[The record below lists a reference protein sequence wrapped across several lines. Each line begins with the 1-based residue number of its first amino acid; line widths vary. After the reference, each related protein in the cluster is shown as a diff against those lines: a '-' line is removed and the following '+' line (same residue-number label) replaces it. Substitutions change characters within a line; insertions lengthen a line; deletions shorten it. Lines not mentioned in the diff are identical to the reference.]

1 MEAIHF
7 TDVEK
12 SAFRAAYAPA
22 GTTDEQWALFLNEC
36 QRRALVPGKDCIFQ
50 LRNSKE
56 FNKDLNKDV
65 WVKKM
70 IVITTIAGLRLIADR
85 SGKYE
90 GHGPFIFY
98 YGDENNELRESKI
111 PLGKIP
117 HAVSVE
123 GYRKDWRVP
132 MFWTARYAAYVQTM
146 GETKSPT
153 TMWKTRGEEQLAKC
167 AEAGMLRAIAPEE
180 CAGLLINEEL
190 GNDGV
195 VDKES
200 AGESTT
206 AVPAFIPQPTVAPA
220 VNQQAAPYQQPM
232 QPPVNIPGFI
242 TAPVPD
248 MSELST
254 GGMTVIGG
262 MMGSI
267 VHIEEPPPEAPFPNM
282 EPLNAVTRAQTY
294 ENGIKSGELT
304 VTDVRKAEG
313 LPSIASVQNADALI
327 SRPELDKFLARAA
340 KIVRDKLPKGGLKDA
355 EASSGVKNY
364 LLKSSGKSGFRFISA
379 TVFET
384 LLTALE
390 AGTPEN
396 AAAIVKAAK

>member
-1 MEAIHF
+1 MESIHF
-7 TDVEK
+7 TDAEK

-22 GTTDEQWALFLNEC
+22 GTTDDQWTLFLNEC

-206 AVPAFIPQPTVAPA
+206 AAPAFIPQPTVAPA
-220 VNQQAAPYQQPM
+220 VNQTADVINEVTKSVSPALPASVAPSIIDVAPKPVPVPEVASQATADAAPAS
-232 QPPVNIPGFI
+232 IS
-242 TAPVPD
+242 TAQ
-248 MSELST
+248 
-254 GGMTVIGG
+254 TVILT
-262 MMGSI
+262 S
-267 VHIEEPPPEAPFPNM
+267 APA
-282 EPLNAVTRAQTY
+282 EVVT
-294 ENGIKSGELT
+294 
-304 VTDVRKAEG
+304 AET
-313 LPSIASVQNADALI
+313 PVQNADALI

-355 EASSGVKNY
+355 EASQGVKNY
-364 LLKSSGKSGFRFISA
+364 LLKGSGKSGFRFISA
-379 TVFET
+379 SAFET

-390 AGTPEN
+390 SVTPED
-396 AAAIVKAAK
+396 AAAIIKAAK

>member
-7 TDVEK
+7 TDAEK

-195 VDKES
+195 VDKET

-206 AVPAFIPQPTVAPA
+206 AAPAFIPQPTVAPA
-220 VNQQAAPYQQPM
+220 VNQTAE
-232 QPPVNIPGFI
+232 VIKEVTKSVI
-242 TAPVPD
+242 TALQTPTALPAIELAPKPVPV
-248 MSELST
+248 SEVASQAT
-254 GGMTVIGG
+254 
-262 MMGSI
+262 
-267 VHIEEPPPEAPFPNM
+267 AD
-282 EPLNAVTRAQTY
+282 AVTRAQTY
-294 ENGIKSGELT
+294 EDGIKSGELT
-304 VTDVRKAEG
+304 ITDVRKAEG
-313 LPSIASVQNADALI
+313 LPSIASVQNANALI

-355 EASSGVKNY
+355 EASQGVKNY
-364 LLKSSGKSGFRFISA
+364 LLKGSGKSGFRFIGA
-379 TVFET
+379 AAFET

-390 AGTPEN
+390 SVTPED
-396 AAAIVKAAK
+396 AAAIIKAAK

>member
-12 SAFRAAYAPA
+12 SAFRVAYAPA
-22 GTTDEQWALFLNEC
+22 GTTDDQWTLFLNEC

-98 YGDENNELRESKI
+98 YGDENNELKESKI

-117 HAVSVE
+117 HADSVE

-146 GETKSPT
+146 GETKQPT
-153 TMWKTRGEEQLAKC
+153 AMWKTRGEEQLAKC

-206 AVPAFIPQPTVAPA
+206 AAPAFIPQPTVAPA
-220 VNQQAAPYQQPM
+220 VNQTAEVINEVTKSVSPALPASVAPSIIDVAPKPVPVPEVASQATADAAPAS
-232 QPPVNIPGFI
+232 IS
-242 TAPVPD
+242 TAQ
-248 MSELST
+248 
-254 GGMTVIGG
+254 TVILT
-262 MMGSI
+262 S
-267 VHIEEPPPEAPFPNM
+267 APA
-282 EPLNAVTRAQTY
+282 EVVT
-294 ENGIKSGELT
+294 
-304 VTDVRKAEG
+304 AET
-313 LPSIASVQNADALI
+313 PVQNADALI

-355 EASSGVKNY
+355 EASQGVKNY
-364 LLKSSGKSGFRFISA
+364 LLKGSGKSGFRFISA
-379 TVFET
+379 SAFET

-390 AGTPEN
+390 SVTPGD
-396 AAAIVKAAK
+396 AAAIIKAAK

>member
-7 TDVEK
+7 TDAEK
-12 SAFRAAYAPA
+12 TAFRAAYAPA
-22 GTTDEQWALFLNEC
+22 GTTDEQWTLFLNEC

-98 YGDENNELRESKI
+98 YGDENNELKESKI

-153 TMWKTRGEEQLAKC
+153 TMWRTRGEEQLAKC

-195 VDKES
+195 VDKEA

-220 VNQQAAPYQQPM
+220 VNQAAAPKL
-232 QPPVNIPGFI
+232 
-242 TAPVPD
+242 PVPIVPGEFQQED
-248 MSELST
+248 GSRFPSVSPPSPPDDLTPLPTVDIYANRSELLKPEP
-254 GGMTVIGG
+254 IGFWIVSKIFDSDCSC
-262 MMGSI
+262 MG
-267 VHIEEPPPEAPFPNM
+267 PQN
-282 EPLNAVTRAQTY
+282 
-294 ENGIKSGELT
+294 
-304 VTDVRKAEG
+304 
-313 LPSIASVQNADALI
+313 IASG
-327 SRPELDKFLARAA
+327 
-340 KIVRDKLPKGGLKDA
+340 KIPIPDTIPP
-355 EASSGVKNY
+355 
-364 LLKSSGKSGFRFISA
+364 
-379 TVFET
+379 T
-384 LLTALE
+384 
-390 AGTPEN
+390 
-396 AAAIVKAAK
+396 

>member
-1 MEAIHF
+1 MESIHF
-7 TDVEK
+7 TDAEK

-22 GTTDEQWALFLNEC
+22 GTTDDQWTLFLNEC

-206 AVPAFIPQPTVAPA
+206 AAPAFIPQPTVAPA
-220 VNQQAAPYQQPM
+220 VNQQPA
-232 QPPVNIPGFI
+232 
-242 TAPVPD
+242 
-248 MSELST
+248 
-254 GGMTVIGG
+254 
-262 MMGSI
+262 SI
-267 VHIEEPPPEAPFPNM
+267 VSTLQSDTIDTTNDSRFPRFPSVPMPPSNNERTAADIRAAM
-282 EPLNAVTRAQTY
+282 CADGLNAAKFTS
-294 ENGIKSGELT
+294 E
-304 VTDVRKAEG
+304 DVRKAEDMSCAP
-313 LPSIASVQNADALI
+313 LPDVEPPPDFVTVTPVQNADVLI

-355 EASSGVKNY
+355 EASGGVKNY
-364 LLKSSGKSGFRFISA
+364 LLKSSGKSGFRFIGS

-384 LLTALE
+384 LLAALE
-390 AGTPEN
+390 AGTPED